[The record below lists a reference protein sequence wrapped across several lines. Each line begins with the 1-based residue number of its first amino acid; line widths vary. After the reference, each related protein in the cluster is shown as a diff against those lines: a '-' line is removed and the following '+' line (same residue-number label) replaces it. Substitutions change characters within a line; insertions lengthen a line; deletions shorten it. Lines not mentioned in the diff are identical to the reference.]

1 MAKHTVQVVA
11 EVTARPDEIYHYWN
25 ERSGYPRFVPGL
37 RAVELLDE
45 VWSRWRTDDEVQPFD
60 VEMTDVVPRQLVSWR
75 CHRAQRDRTTVR
87 LHASSPGATRIELAV
102 SWHADDDRERE
113 NWRSWAVQLLEAFTV
128 QLRADHAGYVEA
140 LVADEQVPHTD

>member
-45 VWSRWRTDDEVQPFD
+45 VWSRWRTDEQQPFD
-60 VEMTDVVPRQLVSWR
+60 VEVTDAVPRQLVSWR
-75 CHRAQRDRTTVR
+75 CHRPQRDRTTVR
-87 LHASSPGATRIELAV
+87 LDACGPGATRIELAV
-102 SWHADDDRERE
+102 SWHAGDDRDLEH
-113 NWRSWAVQLLEAFTV
+113 WRRWAVQLLESFAG

-140 LVADEQVPHTD
+140 LVAEEQVPHTD